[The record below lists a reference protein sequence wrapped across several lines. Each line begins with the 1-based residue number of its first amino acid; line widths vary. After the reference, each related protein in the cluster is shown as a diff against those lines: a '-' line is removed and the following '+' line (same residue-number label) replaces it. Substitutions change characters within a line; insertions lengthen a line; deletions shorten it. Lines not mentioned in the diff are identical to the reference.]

1 MVCGRPFDPETEGPI
16 RTISLEPK
24 ELHARPPEKLIAAA
38 LSIRVHNRHLSCIR
52 QSSTPFISISHVWD
66 SAVAEAHLQGSD
78 AAPELTAEELFK
90 VVTKV
95 LPAISANFS
104 TATYRAE
111 IWHDYLSV
119 PQWNRQTQQQLLAM
133 LPEIFEAAD
142 ATIIYLYDISASLV
156 LSIAQNTAFSPKK
169 KYQNLVDFY
178 SSVWFQ
184 RMWVSLEFTRCSQAC
199 ILTKDMRLFAAD
211 GGKGWDSFTWLLQ
224 ESRQCA
230 RSILLQVGPPT
241 FFSWFG
247 KSQIPII
254 GRMLDQR
261 RRDFL
266 DLNSVTFGEAL
277 SFVAG
282 RKCREYCDRF
292 VALGCLLMLNSE
304 HPLHISLPQQPAE
317 ACLWI
322 AQKCFERG
330 DHSPLLMQQAGESPM
345 TKAPWLVGHENMHEL
360 MWDLGSLVSRPRNA
374 KITML
379 DKKLYLSLECVRSP
393 GSLFFPKPNSPREL
407 FETALTLILGNAVLR
422 TAKHL
427 VSAMGRIFGVPPV
440 ARPSDLPIELHDYL
454 KQDPN
459 FTTSLNGLI
468 SEYLAPCGAMAPKPS
483 PSPENKPLK
492 RGKWNA
498 VVGRWPAYA
507 CPDVQTQKTNTA
519 VTRMRE

>member
-1 MVCGRPFDPETEGPI
+1 
-16 RTISLEPK
+16 
-24 ELHARPPEKLIAAA
+24 
-38 LSIRVHNRHLSCIR
+38 
-52 QSSTPFISISHVWD
+52 
-66 SAVAEAHLQGSD
+66 
-78 AAPELTAEELFK
+78 
-90 VVTKV
+90 
-95 LPAISANFS
+95 
-104 TATYRAE
+104 
-111 IWHDYLSV
+111 
-119 PQWNRQTQQQLLAM
+119 
-133 LPEIFEAAD
+133 
-142 ATIIYLYDISASLV
+142 
-156 LSIAQNTAFSPKK
+156 
-169 KYQNLVDFY
+169 
-178 SSVWFQ
+178 
-184 RMWVSLEFTRCSQAC
+184 
-199 ILTKDMRLFAAD
+199 
-211 GGKGWDSFTWLLQ
+211 
-224 ESRQCA
+224 
-230 RSILLQVGPPT
+230 
-241 FFSWFG
+241 
-247 KSQIPII
+247 
-254 GRMLDQR
+254 
-261 RRDFL
+261 
-266 DLNSVTFGEAL
+266 
-277 SFVAG
+277 
-282 RKCREYCDRF
+282 
-292 VALGCLLMLNSE
+292 
-304 HPLHISLPQQPAE
+304 LHISLPQQPAE